1 MSFNTWIFLF
11 VFLPLSLIGYF
22 VLAKLNN
29 KRIAIY
35 YLIGANMFFYGY
47 ANIRYLYYF
56 LGCIIVNYLIIKKI
70 IRFKSKKW
78 SILGIALNLCALAIL
93 KYTNFF
99 LSTLNMAFKAN
110 FNLVKLFLPLGISFF
125 TFQFIALIYDSW
137 KGRIT
142 EIDFTQYLL
151 FASFFP
157 KITQGPIML
166 YQDFSEQYKKNE
178 IYTFQIDNFAK
189 GVYALAIGMS
199 KKILIADVLGK
210 LVDSGFGGELYSYNS
225 GMLIILALCYT
236 LQIYFDFSG
245 YSDMAIGIAL
255 MFNVKLPQNFNSP
268 YKAKSINSFWE
279 RWHMSLTRFFTKY
292 LYIPLGGNR
301 CGEKRTYFNVFIV
314 FFLSGLWH
322 GANYT
327 FLVWGIMHGIFSIV
341 ERRFKITEKMYDV
354 VSWIYTFGFIN
365 ISWIFFRAN
374 TLGDALFVVKGIL
387 KCDFRGI
394 DNNVLSTLILPEIE
408 ILFDV
413 LNIEQYLYI
422 FPFVFLIVL
431 IIIILDGKNTN
442 EKLMQFK
449 PTGLK
454 ALTTIILL
462 SWSVLSFGNTV
473 SFLYEMF

>member
-210 LVDSGFGGELYSYNS
+210 LVDSGFGGGNYI
-225 GMLIILALCYT
+225 LIIQEC
-236 LQIYFDFSG
+236 
-245 YSDMAIGIAL
+245 
-255 MFNVKLPQNFNSP
+255 
-268 YKAKSINSFWE
+268 
-279 RWHMSLTRFFTKY
+279 
-292 LYIPLGGNR
+292 
-301 CGEKRTYFNVFIV
+301 
-314 FFLSGLWH
+314 
-322 GANYT
+322 
-327 FLVWGIMHGIFSIV
+327 
-341 ERRFKITEKMYDV
+341 
-354 VSWIYTFGFIN
+354 
-365 ISWIFFRAN
+365 
-374 TLGDALFVVKGIL
+374 
-387 KCDFRGI
+387 
-394 DNNVLSTLILPEIE
+394 
-408 ILFDV
+408 
-413 LNIEQYLYI
+413 
-422 FPFVFLIVL
+422 
-431 IIIILDGKNTN
+431 
-442 EKLMQFK
+442 
-449 PTGLK
+449 
-454 ALTTIILL
+454 
-462 SWSVLSFGNTV
+462 
-473 SFLYEMF
+473 